1 MTHQENRAAA
11 AAQLKQVQE
20 RIEQWRS
27 KRCKKTPVPP
37 EIWQQAT
44 ELAAE
49 LGVYQVSRALRLSY
63 DGLRHRVNRQRLS
76 SGTAQSVAGG
86 FIELGGAQ
94 LLGASAPAAAI
105 VVEVTDQRGG
115 RLSVRISAQ
124 QSVDVVALV
133 DRFLEAR

>member
-1 MTHQENRAAA
+1 MTNHENRAAA

-20 RIEQWRS
+20 RIEQWRGQRR
-27 KRCKKTPVPP
+27 KGTPIPP
-37 EIWQQAT
+37 EVWQQAT

-49 LGVYQVSRALRLSY
+49 LGVYRVSRALKLSY
-63 DGLRHRVNRQRLS
+63 DGLRHRVNRQPLHGGR
-76 SGTAQSVAGG
+76 AQSLPGG

-94 LLGASAPAAAI
+94 LLGTPAV

-115 RLSVRISAQ
+115 RLSVRIGAQ